1 MNVSKSLK
9 EAASFNPTEKSHK
22 MTVLDMCKKIESN
35 EISLPLYQRD
45 VSWTKAQAIK
55 LLSNSH
61 LFGIMANLF
70 RCFQSSYTYQALSFY
85 EIFQLD

>member
-45 VSWTKAQAIK
+45 VSWTKCTGQAF
-55 LLSNSH
+55 L
-61 LFGIMANLF
+61 
-70 RCFQSSYTYQALSFY
+70 
-85 EIFQLD
+85 